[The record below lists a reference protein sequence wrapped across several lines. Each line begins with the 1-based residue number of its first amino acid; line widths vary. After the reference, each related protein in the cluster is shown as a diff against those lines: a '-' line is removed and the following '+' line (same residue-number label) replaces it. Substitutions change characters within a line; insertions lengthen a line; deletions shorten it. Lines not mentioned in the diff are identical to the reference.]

1 MAGRLGALEERRFR
15 LLFVG
20 QTLSSLGDNFVPVA
34 SAFAVLG
41 TLDGSAADFGAVLTA
56 SALARVLFVLVGG
69 VWADRLP
76 RRAVMLTT
84 DVVRFASQG
93 FVAADLLTGNAEI
106 WHLVV
111 ASAVAGAAA
120 AFFGPA
126 ANGVVPETISP
137 ERLQQANALIGITRS
152 ATAIVGLALGGVVVV
167 AAGPGWAFA
176 VDAASF
182 ALSGLFL
189 VRLRLPHA
197 SRPARQRFARD
208 LVEGW
213 HEVRARTWVWAPL
226 LCFSVSNVA
235 VATFFV
241 LGPVVVERDLGGAG
255 DWTIALVG
263 GGVGGV
269 LGGILALRL
278 RPRHPLRWAF
288 PPILFCA
295 LQLLALVPPVP
306 AAGLFVAGALSAGGI
321 TVSNAL
327 WNTVLQERIPRHALS
342 RVFAYDLLVSYVW
355 MPVGFTL
362 AGPLADAVG
371 TDTTLAA
378 VAGLCAV
385 ANLAVLL
392 VPAVRDLPPAGP
404 EPGQERP
411 ASREPVTA

>member
-1 MAGRLGALEERRFR
+1 
-15 LLFVG
+15 
-20 QTLSSLGDNFVPVA
+20 
-34 SAFAVLG
+34 
-41 TLDGSAADFGAVLTA
+41 
-56 SALARVLFVLVGG
+56 
-69 VWADRLP
+69 
-76 RRAVMLTT
+76 
-84 DVVRFASQG
+84 
-93 FVAADLLTGNAEI
+93 
-106 WHLVV
+106 
-111 ASAVAGAAA
+111 
-120 AFFGPA
+120 
-126 ANGVVPETISP
+126 
-137 ERLQQANALIGITRS
+137 
-152 ATAIVGLALGGVVVV
+152 VVVV

-189 VRLRLPHA
+189 VRLQLPRA
-197 SRPARQRFARD
+197 SRPPRQRFARD

-213 HEVRARTWVWAPL
+213 REVRARTWVWAAL

-255 DWTIALVG
+255 DWMVALVG

-295 LQLLALVPPVP
+295 LQLPALVPPVP

-327 WNTVLQERIPRHALS
+327 WNTVLQARIPRHALS
-342 RVFAYDLLVSYVW
+342 RVFAYDLLVSFVF

-371 TDTTLAA
+371 TDTTLAV
-378 VAGLCAV
+378 VAGLCAT
-385 ANLAVLL
+385 ANLAILL

-404 EPGQERP
+404 EPGPERP
-411 ASREPVTA
+411 PAREPVTA